1 MEESSGTEP
10 GQSEVEIGMGIHNEP
25 GSERKAADQTGIVKT
40 MLTHCLDPS
49 DSDRSFLNISPAD
62 EVVLLVNNL
71 GGVRTCFLRNFGF
84 ATLAWGSDWDFESC
98 LELYS
103 LALIKKIGY

>member
-49 DSDRSFLNISPAD
+49 DSDRNFLNISLAD

-71 GGVRTCFLRNFGF
+71 GGVRTCFLGNFGV
-84 ATLAWGSDWDFESC
+84 ATLAWVSDWDFESC